1 MDVFIFGS
9 VCYEILIQKKPYYE
23 KKKLNDIKNAI
34 IKGIRPDLKELEENN
49 YPRVLINII
58 KKCWENE
65 PTNRPLMSEIKEKL
79 NSINI

>member
-1 MDVFIFGS
+1 LDVFIFGS

-23 KKKLNDIKNAI
+23 KKKYKDVKNAI
-34 IKGIRPDLKELEENN
+34 IKGIRPDLKELENN

-65 PTNRPLMSEIKEKL
+65 PKNRPLMSEIKEKL
-79 NSINI
+79 ISINI